1 MLAEC
6 DEHVLMQNRPDRRT
20 DAELLRRSHRDPD
33 AFIVV
38 CHRHA
43 RRVEGWL
50 RKELQDDVRAQEVL
64 AETLAAAWFSSRRF
78 RDQGEGAGPWL
89 HGIAR
94 NLVLRM
100 QRDGAIESRAR
111 VRLGLPVA
119 EEDGYD
125 GVLNRLD
132 AEQEFARISEPLDRL
147 PAEQRKALELR
158 VVEVLDYAEVGER
171 LRISPQAARVRVF
184 RALSSLR
191 SQIGDR
197 P

>member
-1 MLAEC
+1 MKN
-6 DEHVLMQNRPDRRT
+6 HPDRRT
-20 DAELLRRSHRDPD
+20 DAELLRGAHRDTD

-43 RRVEGWL
+43 RKLEGWL
-50 RKELQDDVRAQEVL
+50 RKELRDDVRAQEVL

-94 NLVLRM
+94 NLVLQMR
-100 QRDGAIESRAR
+100 RNGAIESRAR
-111 VRLGLPVA
+111 ARLGFPIA
-119 EEDGYD
+119 EEGGYD
-125 GVLNRLD
+125 GVLDRLG
-132 AEQEFARISEPLDRL
+132 AEQELGRIRGSLDRL
-147 PAEQRKALELR
+147 PDEQRKALELR
-158 VVEVLDYAEVGER
+158 VVDALDYAEVGER

-191 SQIGDR
+191 SQIGGR
-197 P
+197 Q